1 MKYKLS
7 LVSELANLLVLQDTK
22 ISDPSIND
30 EVMIEEF
37 FIVEV

>member
-7 LVSELANLLVLQDTK
+7 LVSLVANWLVLHDTK
-22 ISDPSIND
+22 ISDPRINE